1 MCDKCS
7 NPSHEFDNVQQVTE
21 EEMQDIFAQSEPQSG
36 SEEMVILFPPL
47 ESDDDQLFEDIMS
60 DEYNEGKAI
69 GLKYSGLYE
78 VLLNHGMPISD
89 AVTICINEQTLNHN
103 YNVQKLNAEISKN
116 QVMVAEKSQL

>member
-1 MCDKCS
+1 
-7 NPSHEFDNVQQVTE
+7 
-21 EEMQDIFAQSEPQSG
+21 
-36 SEEMVILFPPL
+36 
-47 ESDDDQLFEDIMS
+47 MS

-103 YNVQKLNAEISKN
+103 YNVQKLNVEISKN